1 MKRHQTNKAEIL
13 LGPKKGDHL
22 EWTNKKLSPENN
34 PRNAGRQSAVYIS
47 STGGPTSYT
56 KSNSKKNKKQKK
68 LQANSQESGQFAK
81 NAKISAF
88 ITYIRNTLDET
99 DKKTHFCL
107 GSLLELK
114 AYFGIFYMRAA
125 LHLNRMDFD
134 IVYISKV
141 VILYLFVQC
150 S

>member
-1 MKRHQTNKAEIL
+1 MNNYWIEKAVKANQKLLKMKALTLTFLKTKENLIMMMLPFQESRESFSSMKRHQTNKAEIL

-68 LQANSQESGQFAK
+68 LQANS
-81 NAKISAF
+81 
-88 ITYIRNTLDET
+88 
-99 DKKTHFCL
+99 
-107 GSLLELK
+107 
-114 AYFGIFYMRAA
+114 
-125 LHLNRMDFD
+125 
-134 IVYISKV
+134 
-141 VILYLFVQC
+141 
-150 S
+150 